1 MRSVCAASTAIAL
14 LFACSNPP
22 PSQGGSD
29 DGSSTAAV
37 STTTGADGGSSSSST
52 DATGS
57 SSEGGSD
64 SSTGELPPPDP
75 VTMMLMDAVI
85 FYDGYAATVD
95 EPVPEGIVR
104 HSNALVAT
112 RFTEE
117 QRAQLQQTL
126 MVGVIVGARC
136 DNYDRIGAVHLALV
150 PKGAASYVPAEVDRI
165 EVARFITPFMDMNES
180 PMTVPYEFAVDDLLP
195 VLRDEALW
203 AEFDLWFELMIFG
216 VPYAANTEI
225 PGCADRNDT
234 QDGTLLLYTDSSRE
248 PVVFDALVPLAIEQ
262 SFNNYAR
269 GASDAIGTTR
279 KTIPFEVPAGS
290 QRSQLVLITSNH
302 GANAGGEEYIRR
314 DHFVYVDDAMVLQ
327 YKPGRTSCEPFRK
340 YNTQGNGIYGPTPK
354 TDEQWQSFSNWC
366 PGDVIDIRRI
376 DLADLAP
383 GPHSFVIDVP
393 DAEFVDAQG
402 DFPLSLYLQAATR
415 G

>member
-1 MRSVCAASTAIAL
+1 MATRGDRGRAGARRAS
-14 LFACSNPP
+14 
-22 PSQGGSD
+22 
-29 DGSSTAAV
+29 
-37 STTTGADGGSSSSST
+37 
-52 DATGS
+52 
-57 SSEGGSD
+57 
-64 SSTGELPPPDP
+64 
-75 VTMMLMDAVI
+75 
-85 FYDGYAATVD
+85 
-95 EPVPEGIVR
+95 R

-117 QRAQLQQTL
+117 QRAAQQTL

-195 VLRDEALW
+195 VLPTRRSGPSST
-203 AEFDLWFELMIFG
+203 LWFELMILG

-234 QDGTLLLYTDSSRE
+234 QDGTLPLYTDSSRE

-279 KTIPFEVPAGS
+279 KTILFEVPAGS
-290 QRSQLVLITSNH
+290 QRSQLVLIT
-302 GANAGGEEYIRR
+302 
-314 DHFVYVDDAMVLQ
+314 
-327 YKPGRTSCEPFRK
+327 RT
-340 YNTQGNGIYGPTPK
+340 TAPTPAARS
-354 TDEQWQSFSNWC
+354 TSAAITSSTSTTRWC
-366 PGDVIDIRRI
+366 CSTSPVAPVSRSASTTPRATVSPWPHAQDRRAVVVQQ
-376 DLADLAP
+376 L
-383 GPHSFVIDVP
+383 VP
-393 DAEFVDAQG
+393 RRRHRHPAHRSRRPRAGAAQ
-402 DFPLSLYLQAATR
+402 LRHRRARR
-415 G
+415 GVRRRSG